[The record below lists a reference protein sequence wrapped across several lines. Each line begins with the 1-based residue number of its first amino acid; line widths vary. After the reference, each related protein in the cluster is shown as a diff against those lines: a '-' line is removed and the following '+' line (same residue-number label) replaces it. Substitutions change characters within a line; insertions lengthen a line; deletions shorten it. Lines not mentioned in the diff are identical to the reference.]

1 MNEALSLL
9 ARLQRAFDQARIPWC
24 LGGSWATTVHG
35 QPRQTLDID
44 LIVEMQEQH
53 IGLLLAALPSDLY
66 VSRDA
71 VREAVSAHRSF
82 NIIDPAT
89 AMKADCFVRGTTP
102 FDLEEFARRQ
112 PRMVSAES
120 GMTVPVKTPEDSV
133 LRKLL
138 WHRNGGGVSENQW
151 RDVLGVLAVN
161 ATTLDDAYLDRWAAE
176 LGIDDLLARAR
187 DEASR

>member
-1 MNEALSLL
+1 VNEALNLL
-9 ARLQRAFDQARIPWC
+9 SRLQRALDQARIPWC

-44 LIVEMQEQH
+44 LIVDMREQD
-53 IGLLLAALPSDLY
+53 IAPLLDALPPDLY

-71 VREAVSAHRSF
+71 VREAVSTHRPF

-112 PRMVSAES
+112 PRRVSAEP
-120 GMTVPVKTPEDSV
+120 GMTVPVKSPEDSV

-138 WHRNGGGVSENQW
+138 WFRDGGGVSENQW

-161 ATTLDDAYLDRWAAE
+161 ATSLDVAYLDRWADV
-176 LGIDDLLARAR
+176 LGIADLLARAR

>member
-9 ARLQRAFDQARIPWC
+9 SRLQRALDQARIPWC

-44 LIVEMQEQH
+44 IIVEMQEQH
-53 IGLLLAALPSDLY
+53 IGPLLAALPSDLY

-71 VREAVSAHRSF
+71 VREAVSTHRSF
-82 NIIDPAT
+82 NIVDPAT

-112 PRMVSAES
+112 PRKVSAES

-138 WHRNGGGVSENQW
+138 WFRHGGGVSENQW
-151 RDVLGVLAVN
+151 RDILGVLAVN

-176 LGIDDLLARAR
+176 LEIADLLARAR